1 MIKTTLCCLG
11 VAAVL
16 TVGIAATISA
26 RPEVSKITIRCDGP
40 VPADHIVSI
49 VVENGE
55 PVGYRNAMG
64 LRVQLPAGCWP
75 LTAGPVIRENG

>member
-1 MIKTTLCCLG
+1 MIKATIIAAL
-11 VAAVL
+11 VAAGL
-16 TVGIAATISA
+16 AVGVFSSLVSE
-26 RPEVSKITIRCDGP
+26 PDVSKITIRCDGP

-55 PVGYRNAMG
+55 PVGYRNALG